1 MNYDSLSNLEFFNF
15 VGCLILF
22 FFFEQ
27 ELQVREIVLES
38 WIDHLFGTNLINFD
52 CSGYRVVVES
62 WIKKGDFII

>member
-38 WIDHLFGTNLINFD
+38 
-52 CSGYRVVVES
+52 
-62 WIKKGDFII
+62 